1 MTGDLQPTNVLCSI
15 KGLWINGIHYE
26 QGSRV
31 EYWHLQRSRRDDE
44 HGRLGTINLVYT
56 ILHNDDRQ
64 VSFAEISPILVL
76 DKIRSL
82 YVVEG
87 LDRSEARMDGFSR
100 APSGPT
106 LLIPLTSID
115 YKIKLVPHFHDDTK
129 LIALRMQYARA

>member
-1 MTGDLQPTNVLCSI
+1 MHMTGDLQPTNVLCSI

-44 HGRLGTINLVYT
+44 YGRLGTRSINLVYT
-56 ILHNDDRQ
+56 IDILHNDDRQ

-82 YVVEG
+82 NIVC
-87 LDRSEARMDGFSR
+87 S
-100 APSGPT
+100 
-106 LLIPLTSID
+106 
-115 YKIKLVPHFHDDTK
+115 
-129 LIALRMQYARA
+129 

>member
-1 MTGDLQPTNVLCSI
+1 MRTTTTEGPPPNLKSAGDP
-15 KGLWINGIHYE
+15 IH
-26 QGSRV
+26 
-31 EYWHLQRSRRDDE
+31 WTTDK
-44 HGRLGTINLVYT
+44 
-56 ILHNDDRQ
+56 HNDDRQ

-106 LLIPLTSID
+106 LLIPVTSID